1 MTASPVMIA
10 ASALR
15 RWCGAGIASALVL
28 AVACLCGPL
37 ATAAVVTAPPA
48 EPDAGQVHLI
58 YLHGRAVEDG
68 GPRPVTGYGL
78 YEYPAILDALAA
90 RGAMVISAQR
100 AAQTDVDAYA
110 GEVVAQIETLIRR
123 GVPAARIVV
132 VGFSKGGTIAV
143 RVSSS
148 LRRPEVRYVLLAAC
162 PHAGDAARLRFTGR
176 VLSLYETSDDLCGSC
191 ASLAARPEVPVRFE
205 ETALSTGLSHG
216 AFYRVDERWLA
227 PTLDWAHAGE

>member
-1 MTASPVMIA
+1 MTAARVMA
-10 ASALR
+10 VASALR
-15 RWCGAGIASALVL
+15 RLWGAGIVA
-28 AVACLCGPL
+28 AVACFCVSP
-37 ATAAVVTAPPA
+37 AIAAVATAPPD
-48 EPDAGQVHLI
+48 EPDPGQVHLI
-58 YLHGRAVEDG
+58 YLHGRAVEDKD
-68 GPRPVTGYGL
+68 PRPLTGYGR
-78 YEYPAILDALAA
+78 YDYPAILDALAA

-110 GEVVAQIETLIRR
+110 GEVVAQIEALIRR
-123 GVPAARIVV
+123 GVPPARIVV

-162 PHAGDAARLRFTGR
+162 PHAGEAARLRLTGR

-191 ASLAARPEVPVRFE
+191 ASLAARPEVPARFE

-216 AFYRVDERWLA
+216 AFYRADDRWLL
-227 PTLDWAHAGE
+227 PTLDWAHDGE